1 MKRQITI
8 SLLRENPKKEEKI
21 QDPEDIT
28 LYGSGAG
35 MYSYLNMLA
44 QKLAQPKLD
53 GRIPEIKQ

>member
-8 SLLRENPKKEEKI
+8 SLLRENPKKEEKA

-44 QKLAQPKLD
+44 QKLSQPRLD
-53 GRIPEIKQ
+53 GQVPEIKQ